1 MEVEGDATY
10 LGTEETETE
19 GIEAEIGT
27 ATGIGGGPTQGTEI
41 ETETIAG
48 EHSAVVRQPNCVA
61 TVDTLHNSF
70 CRLHVSD

>member
-1 MEVEGDATY
+1 MEVEVDAMY

-27 ATGIGGGPTQGTEI
+27 ATGTGGGPTRGTEI
-41 ETETIAG
+41 ETETTAG

-61 TVDTLHNSF
+61 TVNTSHNSL